1 MESRAAD
8 AHQAEASGARVFIPR
23 LGIVLGPEGGALR
36 QMVTPFQFYA
46 GGPIGSGRQF
56 TPWIHLHDL
65 AELLVTAM
73 EDERC
78 RGAAIAAAP
87 NPIRN
92 RDFARALG
100 QALGRATTRPSNLVN
115 ISPLS
120 SARFQ
125 NIG

>member
-1 MESRAAD
+1 
-8 AHQAEASGARVFIPR
+8 
-23 LGIVLGPEGGALR
+23 
-36 QMVTPFQFYA
+36 MVTPFQFYA

-56 TPWIHLHDL
+56 MPWIHLHDL